1 MKILIVGYGRMGQM
15 IHENAHI
22 IGATDIDIIDPN
34 IPAYNTDINDIAEN
48 SYDVAIEF
56 THPGVVYENVRK
68 LLSKKIPVVTGTTGW
83 FHLIDE
89 LRDAFDPA
97 IHTLIWGAN
106 FSVGM
111 NLFYQI
117 VKSASELILHTKLYE
132 PYGLEKHHAKKV
144 DAPSG
149 TAKVISEIV
158 ASNHPE
164 QQTIEFSAVRAGAI
178 TGYHELGFDSDFD
191 EIILTHNAKGRKGF
205 AIGALL
211 TARYATTVCGFYDI
225 RDVFYKT
232 INMT

>member
-1 MKILIVGYGRMGQM
+1 MRLLIVGFGKMGQM

-22 IGATDIDIIDPN
+22 IAASDIRIIDPN
-34 IPAYNTDINDIAEN
+34 IPAYNTDINVLSEG

-56 THPGVVYENVRK
+56 THPECGYENVRK
-68 LLSKKIPVVTGTTGW
+68 LLKKNIPVVTGTTGW
-83 FHLIDE
+83 FHKIDQ
-89 LRDAFDPA
+89 LRSEFDPDS
-97 IHTLIWGAN
+97 HTLIWGAN

-117 VKSASELILHTKLYE
+117 VKSASELILNTKLYE

-158 ASNHPE
+158 ADCHPE
-164 QQTIEFSAVRAGAI
+164 HTHIEFSAVRAGTI

-191 EIILTHNAKGRKGF
+191 EITLSHNAKSRKGF

-211 TARYATTVCGFYDI
+211 AARYANTVNGFYDI
-225 RDVFYKT
+225 RD
-232 INMT
+232 ILMSSL

>member
-1 MKILIVGYGRMGQM
+1 MKLLIVGYGKMGQM

-22 IGATDIDIIDPN
+22 IGATDIDIIDPS
-34 IPAYNTDINDIAEN
+34 IPAYHTDIDDLKECN
-48 SYDVAIEF
+48 YDVAIEF

-83 FHLIDE
+83 FHRIDE
-89 LRDAFDPA
+89 LRSEFDPDRS
-97 IHTLIWGAN
+97 TLIWGAN

-111 NLFYQI
+111 NIFYQ
-117 VKSASELILHTKLYE
+117 VAKSASELILHTKLYE

-158 ASNHPE
+158 EDSHPE
-164 QQTIEFSAVRAGAI
+164 HRNIEFSAVRAGAI

-191 EIILTHNAKGRKGF
+191 EIILSHNAKSRKGF

-211 TARYATTVCGFYDI
+211 TARYATTVNGFYDI
-225 RDVFYKT
+225 RDVFNKV
-232 INMT
+232 I